1 MLLGTLITIGA
12 AVAFAAIAL
21 GVIVG
26 IPYTIRTR
34 MASRFRITHAPIHTR
49 VGSILYVVL
58 VATLPT
64 LLAVLTTYELWRMLD
79 RIWD

>member
-1 MLLGTLITIGA
+1 MLLGTIITIGA

-34 MASRFRITHAPIHTR
+34 MASRFRITHAPVYTR
-49 VGSILYVVL
+49 VGSIVYVL
-58 VATLPT
+58 CAAALPT
-64 LLAVLTTYELWRMLD
+64 LLALLTTYELWQMLS